1 MELEK
6 LATSTVVTE
15 ISKTDRLSSF
25 INSGDKEPCWD
36 GHIYIHEDK
45 QKTKKN
51 IKKVATQV
59 KGHAAGP
66 RQVKRTISYSIEYDD
81 LHAYMMNGGTMFF
94 VVYLDKDCGDP
105 LQIYYAG
112 LLPIK
117 IKELFKVKKKKYS
130 VKFRKFPTDKIK
142 KTEIFLNF
150 YEDSRKQASFAGM
163 DLPTIDDLAKEG
175 VLESL
180 SISYTGLG
188 EYDTHSAFPK
198 MLDGNSLTVYANIKG
213 GTAPIPV
220 EYYECVSNFAMSN
233 DTDIPVTVDGKPYYM
248 GFQTITTAEYIEHHI
263 GSSVK
268 LRTPN
273 TGKKD
278 EPMPLTLKVCLK
290 GTLSEQIKAIEFIT
304 AMIEH
309 GSFNI
314 GRAKIPANFSQAE
327 LNRIKAYDFPEI
339 LEGYERAKTVLD
351 SMNVKKDLEISKCT
365 EEDLKNLNLLIGTIG
380 DKLPVRGEPENP
392 ATVQKMTIANLTLAV
407 VYLPRKGGGYH
418 IFDYF
423 GNQFKVVWAPDGSE
437 PADVSQFFSMGA
449 DDYLTLDNLNLDAV
463 VEDFKRI
470 TPSDQ
475 HLEFGNTAMLT
486 ILKAYDKQPT
496 PDLLE
501 AARKLCDWQHEYPD
515 MIPTNITILNRLQIA
530 LRERALT
537 FQEKSELYPIAAN
550 ATDPFH
556 RIGAFLLL
564 DEHDEAKAILDD
576 LNDEELKKFKDFPIY
591 KFYKYTEVK
600 TEHSEKDEPACETKP
615 QNVIDQ

>member
-6 LATSTVVTE
+6 LATSAVVTE

-45 QKTKKN
+45 KKTKKN

-59 KGHAAGP
+59 KGHAVRS
-66 RQVKRTISYSIEYDD
+66 RQVKRTISFSIGRDD

-94 VVYLDKDCGDP
+94 VVYLDENTGDP
-105 LQIYYAG
+105 LQVYYSE

-117 IKELFKVKKKKYS
+117 IKELFMVKKGKYS
-130 VKFRKFPTDKIK
+130 VKFRKFPSDKLK

-150 YEDSRKQASFAGM
+150 YENSRKQASFAGM
-163 DLPTIDDLAKEG
+163 DLPTIDDLEKEG

-188 EYDTHSAFPK
+188 EYDDPTAFPK

-220 EYYECVSNFAMSN
+220 EYYECVSHFAMSN
-233 DTDIPVTVDGKPYYM
+233 DTNLPVTVDGKPYYTS
-248 GFQTITTAEYIEHHI
+248 FQTITTAEYIEHHI

-268 LRTPN
+268 IRTPN

-278 EPMPLTLKVCLK
+278 EPVPLTLKVCLK
-290 GTLSEQIKAIEFIT
+290 GTLGEQIRAIEFIT

-314 GRAKIPANFSQAE
+314 GETRIPANFSQEE
-327 LNRIKAYDFPEI
+327 LRRIKAYDFSEV
-339 LEGYERAKTVLD
+339 LKGYKRAKAVLD
-351 SMNVKKDLEISKCT
+351 SMHVKKDLEISKCT
-365 EEDLKNLNLLIGTIG
+365 ENDLAKLNLLIGTVG
-380 DKLPVRGEPENP
+380 DKLPVKGEPENSSS
-392 ATVQKMTIANLTLAV
+392 VQKMTIANLTLAV
-407 VYLPRKGGGYH
+407 VYLSRKGVGYH

-423 GNQFKVVWAPDGSE
+423 GNQFEVTWAPDGSE
-437 PADVSQFFSMGA
+437 PTEVSQFFSMGA
-449 DDYLTLDNLNLDAV
+449 DDYLTLDNLYLDAV
-463 VEDFKRI
+463 IDDFKRI
-470 TPSDQ
+470 TPSIQ
-475 HLEFGNTAMLT
+475 HLEFGNIAMLNM
-486 ILKAYDKQPT
+486 LKAYDKQPST
-496 PDLLE
+496 EFLE
-501 AARKLCDWQHEYPD
+501 AARKLCDWQQEHPN
-515 MIPTNITILNRLQIA
+515 MIPANITILNRLQIA

-537 FQEKSELYPIAAN
+537 FQEKAELYSIATK

-556 RIGAFLLL
+556 QIGAFLLL
-564 DEHDEAKAILDD
+564 DEQKEAKEILES
-576 LNDEELKKFKDFPIY
+576 LSADELQKFQDFPIY
-591 KFYKYTEVK
+591 KFYRY
-600 TEHSEKDEPACETKP
+600 SEEEAENGQT
-615 QNVIDQ
+615 

>member
-6 LATSTVVTE
+6 LATSAVVTE

-45 QKTKKN
+45 KKTKKN

-59 KGHAAGP
+59 KGHAVRP
-66 RQVKRTISYSIEYDD
+66 RQVKRTISFSIGRDD

-94 VVYLDKDCGDP
+94 VVYLDEDTGDP
-105 LQIYYAG
+105 LQVYYSE

-117 IKELFKVKKKKYS
+117 IKELFKVKKGKYS
-130 VKFRKFPTDKIK
+130 VKFRKFPSDKLK

-150 YEDSRKQASFAGM
+150 YENSRKQASFAGM
-163 DLPTIDDLAKEG
+163 DLPTIDDLAKKG

-188 EYDTHSAFPK
+188 EYDDHSAFPK

-220 EYYECVSNFAMSN
+220 EYYECVSHFAMSN
-233 DTDIPVTVDGKPYYM
+233 DTNLPVTVDGKPYYTS
-248 GFQTITTAEYIEHHI
+248 FQTITTAEYIEHHI

-268 LRTPN
+268 VRTPN

-278 EPMPLTLKVCLK
+278 EPVPLTLKVCLK
-290 GTLSEQIKAIEFIT
+290 GTLGEQIRAIEFIT

-314 GRAKIPANFSQAE
+314 GRARIPAKFSQEE
-327 LNRIKAYDFPEI
+327 LKRIKAYDFPEI
-339 LEGYERAKTVLD
+339 LKGYKRAKAVLD

-365 EEDLKNLNLLIGTIG
+365 DDDLTKLNLLIGTIG
-380 DKLPVRGEPENP
+380 DKLPVSGEPDNS
-392 ATVQKMTIANLTLAV
+392 ATIQKITIANLTLAV

-423 GNQFKVVWAPDGSE
+423 GNQFEVVWAPEGSE
-437 PADVSQFFSMGA
+437 PAGVSQFFSMGA

-470 TPSDQ
+470 TPSIQ
-475 HLEFGNTAMLT
+475 HLEFGNAAMLT
-486 ILKAYDKQPT
+486 MLKAYDKQSST
-496 PDLLE
+496 ELLE
-501 AARKLCDWQHEYPD
+501 AAWKLCDWQQEHPD
-515 MIPTNITILNRLQIA
+515 MIPANITILNRLQIA

-537 FQEKSELYPIAAN
+537 FQEKAELYPIATN

-564 DEHDEAKAILDD
+564 DEQKEAKAILES
-576 LNDEELKKFKDFPIY
+576 LSEDELQKFKDFPIY
-591 KFYKYTEVK
+591 KFYRYSEEETE
-600 TEHSEKDEPACETKP
+600 
-615 QNVIDQ
+615 NG